1 MVDLKPAKLIIIL
14 NINGLN
20 TSTKKQRFSD
30 LIKKSRLNY
39 MEFTTG
45 AF

>member
-14 NINGLN
+14 NIYRLN

-30 LIKKSRLNY
+30 LTKKKADSTIWNL
-39 MEFTTG
+39 
-45 AF
+45 